1 MNQGFINYNYIDFKI
16 LWIDS
21 FGRGVS
27 HTLERNGRMRYA
39 PTVINSSQS
48 ILFNHRIQ
56 YLNNC
61 QLARRCIV

>member
-27 HTLERNGRMRYA
+27 HTPSRTKWAYAIRPYRNK
-39 PTVINSSQS
+39 
-48 ILFNHRIQ
+48 
-56 YLNNC
+56 
-61 QLARRCIV
+61 